1 MNTLSKLSVAFTL
14 ILAPLSGF
22 ASNLQLELKR
32 SSPNKIV
39 GGVQLPAGERP
50 WMVSLQSNSGD
61 HYCGGSL
68 IAPDWV
74 LTAAHCVEG
83 ENASDIRVAADFISL
98 RRPNEDAT
106 ASVSEIIIHPDYNS
120 ETPADIA
127 LLRLDSRIEY
137 VDLLSIADE
146 DVMNNY
152 APGGT
157 LMSVS
162 GWGVTREDGEIPNR
176 LRTVDL
182 PLVTNE
188 QCNSPNAYNG
198 DISHTEICA
207 GYQRG
212 GKDSCQGDSG
222 GPLVMRLQG
231 NYVQTGIVSWGD
243 GCARPDKY
251 GVYARVASFNNW
263 IADVQNGSAINPG
276 SIVTTLPPED
286 GQLVSGVPLFPL
298 SASEGDRETF
308 ELKVPRGAK
317 ILWIDITG
325 GEGDAD
331 LLIAHGRSPDWDDLD
346 FAPYLDGNE
355 EWVLIE
361 DPASGTWY
369 ISVDA
374 YSNFDGVELMAFTR

>member
-22 ASNLQLELKR
+22 ASNVQLELKR

-50 WMVSLQSNSGD
+50 WMVSLQSNNGD

-106 ASVSEIIIHPDYNS
+106 ASVSEVIIHPDYNS
-120 ETPADIA
+120 DTPADIA
-127 LLRLDSRIEY
+127 LLRLDSGIED
-137 VDLLSIADE
+137 VDLLTLADE

-162 GWGVTREDGEIPNR
+162 GWGVTREDGEIPNL

-188 QCNSPNAYNG
+188 QCNSANAYDG
-198 DISHTEICA
+198 DISNTEICA

-231 NYVQTGIVSWGD
+231 NYVQTGVVSWGD

-251 GVYARVASFNNW
+251 GVYARVASFNKW
-263 IADVQNGSAINPG
+263 IADAQNGFAINPG

-286 GQLVSGVPLFPL
+286 GELVSGVPLFPL
-298 SASEGDRETF
+298 RGSEGDRENF
-308 ELKVPRGAK
+308 ELKVPDGAK
-317 ILWIDITG
+317 VLWIDITG

-374 YSNFDGVELMAFTR
+374 YSDFDDVELMVFTR

>member
-1 MNTLSKLSVAFTL
+1 
-14 ILAPLSGF
+14 
-22 ASNLQLELKR
+22 
-32 SSPNKIV
+32 
-39 GGVQLPAGERP
+39 
-50 WMVSLQSNSGD
+50 
-61 HYCGGSL
+61 
-68 IAPDWV
+68 
-74 LTAAHCVEG
+74 
-83 ENASDIRVAADFISL
+83 
-98 RRPNEDAT
+98 
-106 ASVSEIIIHPDYNS
+106 
-120 ETPADIA
+120 
-127 LLRLDSRIEY
+127 
-137 VDLLSIADE
+137 
-146 DVMNNY
+146 
-152 APGGT
+152 
-157 LMSVS
+157 
-162 GWGVTREDGEIPNR
+162 
-176 LRTVDL
+176 
-182 PLVTNE
+182 
-188 QCNSPNAYNG
+188 
-198 DISHTEICA
+198 
-207 GYQRG
+207 
-212 GKDSCQGDSG
+212 
-222 GPLVMRLQG
+222 MRLQG

-361 DPASGTWY
+361 DPAPGAWY